1 VYRRLMSEPVELKTV
16 PSMPGS
22 INELISTNRR
32 LRRPPSL
39 SESFAWEPEN
49 VARAQAQLQ
58 PLMPHPEAIMGPVL
72 VPTPHLS
79 HWKHEKYT
87 VELVIKLLLHI
98 TLISVFETLF
108 YFLYVSSLENN
119 GIIKTVG
126 TFIDGAATGCKNM
139 SSIEIEVVNDIL
151 GSFLNAT
158 EIVSAGNLEATE
170 RATYN
175 KSISNQAWYYVG
187 AVSALF
193 GAAIVY
199 VRVRKIDIAWKVVIL
214 ENVAMVCLLALYEL
228 MFFDTIIYPYEP
240 ISTKEIGRNA
250 IQELQQQCGL
260 LTA

>member
-1 VYRRLMSEPVELKTV
+1 MSEPIELKTV

-22 INELISTNRR
+22 INELISTNRK

-49 VARAQAQLQ
+49 IARVQALALAQ
-58 PLMPHPEAIMGPVL
+58 PLLPIPEVGTAIVPAAL
-72 VPTPHLS
+72 DNKPTP
-79 HWKHEKYT
+79 WKYEKYT

-126 TFIDGAATGCKNM
+126 TFINGAAAGCKNM

-151 GSFLNAT
+151 GSFLNASQ
-158 EIVSAGNLEATE
+158 IVAAGNLEAAE

-175 KSISNQAWYYVG
+175 KNISNQSWYYVG
-187 AVSALF
+187 GVSALF
-193 GAAIVY
+193 SAALVY
-199 VRVRKIDIAWKVVIL
+199 VRARKIDVAWKVVIL

-260 LTA
+260 LTT